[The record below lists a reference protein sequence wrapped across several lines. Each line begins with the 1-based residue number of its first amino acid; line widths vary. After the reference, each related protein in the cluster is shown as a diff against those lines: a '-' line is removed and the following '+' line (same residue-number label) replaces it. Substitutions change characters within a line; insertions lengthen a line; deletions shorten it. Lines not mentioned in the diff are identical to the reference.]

1 MKENN
6 GPNVNAVADLQN
18 LAQIG
23 LALSQEH
30 QLGSILEM
38 IVNAARS
45 MTNADAGT
53 LYILDPEARCL
64 RFCIMQ
70 NETTRTKI
78 NADKNPDVP
87 IPEPVPLYVNGA
99 PNNANV
105 SSYVALTGDLV
116 NISDVYSAQGFNFSG
131 VKHYDSVSGYR
142 SKSMLVTPMRDH
154 NDDIIGILQLLNAKI
169 AGTDKVTDFSERHEV
184 LVSSLASQAAVSIT
198 NRRLL
203 SGMEKDLE
211 EIRRLRQAE
220 EELGEK
226 LKKAYLE
233 TEKTNAELKAAMAQT
248 SVVRKIWMFFVLCLI
263 LAGTAWKGFET
274 GNLAAILSTIEST
287 HQETADN
294 KSIQT
299 VRVTNSP
306 VSATLSFVGQ
316 IEPLTQKVFLSPFSG
331 KVTEKYYMEGQLVKA
346 GDPLLKLDTTELEIK
361 VRQARSALI
370 RAKKDHIQI
379 KEWAGGPRVTQA
391 RLSQARQNAILDNLK
406 RKLDEATVLFD
417 KGIIPKVE
425 LESSIESFENQKIS
439 AKAAEDEVK
448 SLLALGSH
456 DQLLIASMELQNAQ
470 AELDELE
477 EQLARATLVAEEG
490 GIVLLPASEEQRQQ
504 ELKSIEAGTKVQQG
518 ETLVVIGDLSGLTIR
533 TKVDEVSISKLS
545 LSQLVQVTSD
555 AFPEIVL
562 DGWIS
567 AISCQALGSTA
578 GRSSG
583 GKPPVFDVTVTV
595 DELSFEQQNK
605 IRMGM
610 SAILNVTVYDNPSAL
625 VVPISAVESGYDYA
639 QVFKKNPQT
648 HKFEN
653 VPVRAGVTTLEQ
665 VEVLSG
671 LTLGDEIALFPD
683 EVMQ

>member
-1 MKENN
+1 MKEDNDSN
-6 GPNVNAVADLQN
+6 LNAVKDLQN

-38 IVNAARS
+38 IVDAARS

-53 LYILDPEARCL
+53 LYILDPESRCL

-70 NETTRTKI
+70 NETTRTRI
-78 NADKNPDVP
+78 NAVKDPDTP

-105 SSYVALTGDLV
+105 SSHVALTGDPV
-116 NISDVYSAQGFNFSG
+116 NIPDVYSAQGFNFSG
-131 VKHYDSVSGYR
+131 VMHYDTVSGYR
-142 SKSMLVTPMRDH
+142 SKSMLVIPMRDH
-154 NDDIIGILQLLNAKI
+154 NDDIIGILQLLNSQL
-169 AGTDKVTDFSERHEV
+169 AGTNKVTDFSERHKV

-226 LKKAYLE
+226 LRKAYLK
-233 TEKTNAELKAAMAQT
+233 TEEANVELKAAMVQT
-248 SVVRKIWMFFVLCLI
+248 STVRKIWMLFVLCLI
-263 LAGTAWKGFET
+263 LAGAAWKGFEL
-274 GNLAAILSTIEST
+274 GNLGTILSAEEGVRN
-287 HQETADN
+287 ETAGTQ
-294 KSIQT
+294 SVET
-299 VRVTNSP
+299 VRVANSP
-306 VSATLSFVGQ
+306 VSANLSFVGQ

-331 KVTEKYYMEGQLVKA
+331 KVIEKYYMEGQLVKA

-361 VRQARSALI
+361 VRQARSTLI
-370 RAKKDHIQI
+370 RAKKDHMQI

-391 RLSQARQNAILDNLK
+391 RLSQARQKAILDNLK
-406 RKLDEATVLFD
+406 RKLDEATVLFE
-417 KGIIPKVE
+417 KGIIPGVE
-425 LESSIESFENQKIS
+425 LESATESYENQKIS
-439 AKAAEDEVK
+439 ARAAEDEVK
-448 SLLALGSH
+448 SLLALGSR
-456 DQLLIASMELQNAQ
+456 DQLLIAGMELQNAQ

-477 EQLARATLVAEEG
+477 KQLAKATIIAEEG
-490 GIVLLPASEEQRQQ
+490 GIILLPASEEQRQQ
-504 ELKSIEAGTKVQQG
+504 ELKSIEAGSKVQQG

-533 TKVDEVSISKLS
+533 TKVDEVSIAKLS
-545 LSQLVQVTSD
+545 LNQPVQVTSD
-555 AFPEIVL
+555 AFPEIAL

-567 AISCQALGSTA
+567 AISCQALGSA
-578 GRSSG
+578 SGRSSG

-595 DELSFEQQNK
+595 DELSPEQQNR

-610 SAILNVTVYDNPSAL
+610 SAILNVTVYDNPDAL
-625 VVPISAVESGYDYA
+625 VIPISAVESGYGYA
-639 QVFKKNPQT
+639 QVYKKNPQT
-648 HKFEN
+648 HNFERIQI
-653 VPVRAGVTTLEQ
+653 RAGITTLEQ

-671 LTLGDEIALFPD
+671 LALNDEIALFPD

>member
-6 GPNVNAVADLQN
+6 VSNLNAVDDLQN

-30 QLGSILEM
+30 RLGSILEM

-53 LYILDPEARCL
+53 LYILDPEVRCL

-78 NADKNPDVP
+78 NTDKNPDVP

-169 AGTDKVTDFSERHEV
+169 AGTDNVTDFSERHEV

-220 EELGEK
+220 KELGEK
-226 LKKAYLE
+226 LRKAFLE
-233 TEKTNAELKAAMAQT
+233 TEEANAELKAAMAQT
-248 SVVRKIWMFFVLCLI
+248 SVVRKIWMLFVLCLI
-263 LAGTAWKGFET
+263 LAGAAWKGFGT
-274 GNLAAILSTIEST
+274 GNLAAILSTVEVT
-287 HQETADN
+287 RHDAAEN

-299 VRVTNSP
+299 VKVTNSP

-331 KVTEKYYMEGQLVKA
+331 KVIEKYYMEGQLVKG

-361 VRQARSALI
+361 VRQARSTLI
-370 RAKKDHIQI
+370 KAKKDYIQI

-391 RLSQARQNAILDNLK
+391 RLSLARQNAILDNLK
-406 RKLDEATVLFD
+406 RKLDEAKVLFD
-417 KGIIPKVE
+417 RGIISRVE
-425 LESSIESFENQKIS
+425 LESSMESIENQKIS

-456 DQLLIASMELQNAQ
+456 DQLLIAGMDLQNAQ

-490 GIVLLPASEEQRQQ
+490 GIVLLPASDEQRQQ
-504 ELKSIEAGTKVQQG
+504 ELKSIEVGTKVQQG

-567 AISCQALGSTA
+567 AISCQALGSTS
-578 GRSSG
+578 GRASG

-595 DELSFEQQNK
+595 DELSFEQQSK

-610 SAILNVTVYDNPSAL
+610 SAILNLTVYDNPSAL
-625 VVPISAVESGYDYA
+625 VVPISAVESGYGYA
-639 QVFKKNPQT
+639 QVYKKNPQT
-648 HKFEN
+648 NNFES

-671 LTLGDEIALFPD
+671 LALDDEVALFPD

>member
-1 MKENN
+1 MKDEN
-6 GPNVNAVADLQN
+6 GSGLHAVNDLQS

-30 QLGSILEM
+30 QLGAILEM

-53 LYILDPEARCL
+53 LYILDREARCL

-70 NETTRTKI
+70 NETARTKI
-78 NADKNPDVP
+78 NAVTNPDAP
-87 IPEPVPLYVNGA
+87 IPEPVSLYIDGA

-105 SSYVALTGDLV
+105 SSYVALTGAPV
-116 NISDVYSAQGFNFSG
+116 NIPDVYSARGFNFSG

-142 SKSMLVTPMRDH
+142 SKSMLVVPMRDH
-154 NDDIIGILQLLNAKI
+154 NDDIIGILQLLNSQI
-169 AGTDKVTDFSERHEV
+169 AGTGKVTEFSERHEV

-198 NRRLL
+198 NRRLI
-203 SGMEKDLE
+203 SGMQKDLE
-211 EIRRLRQAE
+211 EIKRLRQAE

-233 TEKTNAELKAAMAQT
+233 TETANVELRAAMAQT
-248 SVVRKIWMFFVLCLI
+248 GVVRKVWMLFVLVLI
-263 LAGTAWKGFET
+263 LVGSAWKGLET
-274 GNLAAILSTIEST
+274 GVLGTVLS
-287 HQETADN
+287 ETARN
-294 KSIQT
+294 ETTESRAIET
-299 VRVTNSP
+299 VRVANSP
-306 VSATLSFVGQ
+306 VTANLSFVGQ

-331 KVTEKYYMEGQLVKA
+331 KVIEKYYLEGQLVKA
-346 GDPLLKLDTTELEIK
+346 GDPLLKIDTTELEIK

-370 RAKKDHIQI
+370 RAKKDHIQV
-379 KEWAGGPRVTQA
+379 KEWAAGPRVNQA
-391 RLSQARQNAILDNLK
+391 RLTLARQKAILDNLK
-406 RKLDEATVLFD
+406 RKLDEAKVLFD
-417 KGIIPKVE
+417 KGIIPGSE
-425 LESSIESFENQKIS
+425 LESAVEAFENQKIS
-439 AKAAEDEVK
+439 AQAAEDEVK

-456 DQLLIASMELQNAQ
+456 DQLLIAGMELQNAQ

-477 EQLARATLVAEEG
+477 NQLAKAVITAEG
-490 GIVLLPASEEQRQQ
+490 DGIILLPASDEQRQQ
-504 ELKSIEAGTKVQQG
+504 ELKSIEIGSKVQQG

-545 LSQLVQVTSD
+545 LSQPVQVTSD

-567 AISCQALGSTA
+567 AISCQALGSA
-578 GRSSG
+578 SGRSSG

-595 DELSFEQQNK
+595 DELSFEQQSK

-610 SAILNVTVYDNPSAL
+610 SAVLNVTVYDNPGAL
-625 VVPISAVESGYDYA
+625 VVPISAVESGYGYA
-639 QVFKKNPQT
+639 QVYKKNPQT
-648 HKFEN
+648 HSFEK
-653 VPVRAGVTTLEQ
+653 VSIRAGITTLDQ
-665 VEVLSG
+665 VEILSG
-671 LTLGDEIALFPD
+671 LALDDEIALFPY

>member
-1 MKENN
+1 MKEEN
-6 GPNVNAVADLQN
+6 GTNLNAVKDLQN
-18 LAQIG
+18 LARIG

-38 IVNAARS
+38 IVDAARS

-53 LYILDPEARCL
+53 LYILDPESRSL

-78 NADKNPDVP
+78 NAVKNPDAP

-99 PNNANV
+99 PNNGNV

-131 VKHYDSVSGYR
+131 VKHYDSVSGYC

-154 NDDIIGILQLLNAKI
+154 NDVIIGILQLLNAQV
-169 AGTDKVTDFSERHEV
+169 AGTNKVTNFSERHEV
-184 LVSSLASQAAVSIT
+184 LVSALASQAAVSIT

-211 EIRRLRQAE
+211 EIKRLRQAE

-226 LKKAYLE
+226 LRKAYLK
-233 TEKTNAELKAAMAQT
+233 TEEANVELKAAMAQT
-248 SVVRKIWMFFVLCLI
+248 GVVRKIWMLFVLCLI
-263 LAGTAWKGFET
+263 LAGTAWKGFGI
-274 GNLAAILSTIEST
+274 GNLGTILSTEEVT
-287 HQETADN
+287 RDETAGKN
-294 KSIQT
+294 SVET
-299 VRVTNSP
+299 VRVANSP
-306 VSATLSFVGQ
+306 VSANLSFVGQ

-331 KVTEKYYMEGQLVKA
+331 KVLEKYYMEGQLVRA
-346 GDPLLKLDTTELEIK
+346 SDPLLRLDTTELEIK
-361 VRQARSALI
+361 VRQARSTLI
-370 RAKKDHIQI
+370 RAKKEHIQI

-391 RLSQARQNAILDNLK
+391 RLTQARQNAILDNLK
-406 RKLDEATVLFD
+406 RKQEEAKVLFE
-417 KGIIPKVE
+417 KGIIPRVE
-425 LESSIESFENQKIS
+425 LESSVESFENQKIS
-439 AKAAEDEVK
+439 ARAAEDEVK
-448 SLLALGSH
+448 SLLALGGR

-470 AELDELE
+470 TELAELEG
-477 EQLARATLVAEEG
+477 QLAKATITAEEG
-490 GIVLLPASEEQRQQ
+490 GIILLPASEEQRQQ
-504 ELKSIEAGTKVQQG
+504 ELKSMEVGTKVQQG

-533 TKVDEVSISKLS
+533 TKVDEVSIAKLS

-567 AISCQALGSTA
+567 AISCQALGSA
-578 GRSSG
+578 SGRSSG

-595 DELSFEQQNK
+595 DELSVEQQSK

-610 SAILNVTVYDNPSAL
+610 SAILNVTVYDNPDAL
-625 VVPISAVESGYDYA
+625 VIPISAVESGYGYA
-639 QVFKKNPQT
+639 RVYKKNPQT
-648 HKFEN
+648 HNFEKT
-653 VPVRAGVTTLEQ
+653 PVKAGITTLEQ

-671 LTLGDEIALFPD
+671 LALDDEIALFPD
-683 EVMQ
+683 EVIQ

>member
-1 MKENN
+1 MKEDN
-6 GPNVNAVADLQN
+6 GSNLNAVNDLQN

-30 QLGSILEM
+30 ELGSILEM

-53 LYILDPEARCL
+53 LYILDPEVRCL

-78 NADKNPDVP
+78 NAVKNPDAP

-105 SSYVALTGDLV
+105 SSYVALTGDPV
-116 NISDVYSAQGFNFSG
+116 KISDVYSAQGFNFSG

-142 SKSMLVTPMRDH
+142 SKSMLVIPMRDH
-154 NDDIIGILQLLNAKI
+154 NDDIIGILQLLNSQT
-169 AGTDKVTDFSERHEV
+169 AGSNKVTDFSERHEV

-211 EIRRLRQAE
+211 EIKRLRQAE

-226 LKKAYLE
+226 LRKAYLK
-233 TEKTNAELKAAMAQT
+233 TEEANVELKAAMAQT
-248 SVVRKIWMFFVLCLI
+248 SVVRKIWMLFALCLI
-263 LAGTAWKGFET
+263 LAGTAWKGFEI
-274 GNLAAILSTIEST
+274 GNLGTILSTKE
-287 HQETADN
+287 ETRGATAGR
-294 KSIQT
+294 KSIET
-299 VRVTNSP
+299 VKVANSP
-306 VSATLSFVGQ
+306 VSANLSFVGQ
-316 IEPLTQKVFLSPFSG
+316 IEPLTQKIFLSPFSG
-331 KVTEKYYMEGQLVKA
+331 KVIEKYYIEGQLVKA

-370 RAKKDHIQI
+370 RAQKDHIQI

-391 RLSQARQNAILDNLK
+391 RLNQARQKAILDSLK
-406 RKLDEATVLFD
+406 RKLDEARVLFD
-417 KGIIPKVE
+417 KGIIPGAE

-439 AKAAEDEVK
+439 AQTAEDEVK
-448 SLLALGSH
+448 SLLALGSR

-477 EQLARATLVAEEG
+477 NQLAKATIVAEEN
-490 GIVLLPASEEQRQQ
+490 GIILLPASDEQRQQ
-504 ELKSIEAGTKVQQG
+504 ELKSIEVGSKVQQG

-567 AISCQALGSTA
+567 AISCQALGSA
-578 GRSSG
+578 SGRSSG

-595 DELSFEQQNK
+595 DELSTEQQSK

-610 SAILNVTVYDNPSAL
+610 SAILNVTVYDNPNAL
-625 VVPISAVESGYDYA
+625 VVPISAVESGYGYA
-639 QVFKKNPQT
+639 QVYKKNSQT
-648 HKFEN
+648 HNFEI
-653 VPVRAGVTTLEQ
+653 VPIRAGITTLEQ

-671 LTLGDEIALFPD
+671 LALDDEIALFPD

>member
-1 MKENN
+1 MKEENSSN
-6 GPNVNAVADLQN
+6 LNAVKDLQN

-30 QLGSILEM
+30 QLGAILEM

-70 NETTRTKI
+70 NETTKTRI
-78 NADKNPDVP
+78 NAVDNPDVP

-105 SSYVALTGDLV
+105 SSHVALTGESV
-116 NISDVYSAQGFNFSG
+116 NIADVYSAQGFNFSG

-142 SKSMLVTPMRDH
+142 SRSMLVIPMRDH
-154 NDDIIGILQLLNAKI
+154 NDDIIGILQLLNSKN
-169 AGTDKVTDFSERHEV
+169 AGTNKVTDFSERHEV

-203 SGMEKDLE
+203 SGMERDLE

-226 LKKAYLE
+226 LKKAYLK
-233 TEKTNAELKAAMAQT
+233 TEQANTELKAAMAQT
-248 SVVRKIWMFFVLCLI
+248 AVVRKIWMLFVLCLI
-263 LAGTAWKGFET
+263 LAGTAWKGFEI
-274 GNLAAILSTIEST
+274 GDLGKILSAEQLTRNEVSVDKAIE
-287 HQETADN
+287 
-294 KSIQT
+294 T
-299 VRVTNSP
+299 VKVSNSP
-306 VSATLSFVGQ
+306 VSANLSFVGQ

-331 KVTEKYYMEGQLVKA
+331 KVIEKYYLEGQLIKA
-346 GDPLLKLDTTELEIK
+346 GEPLLKLDTTELEIK
-361 VRQARSALI
+361 VRQARSAVI
-370 RAKKDHIQI
+370 RAKKDYIQI

-391 RLSQARQNAILDNLK
+391 RLNLARQNAILDNLK
-406 RKLDEATVLFD
+406 RKLDEAKVLFE

-425 LESSIESFENQKIS
+425 LESSTEAFENQKIS
-439 AKAAEDEVK
+439 VKAAEDEVK
-448 SLLALGSH
+448 SLLALGSK
-456 DQLLIASMELQNAQ
+456 DQVLIASMELQNAQ

-477 EQLARATLVAEEG
+477 KQLAKATIMAEQD
-490 GIVLLPASEEQRQQ
+490 GIILLPASEEQRQQ
-504 ELKSIEAGTKVQQG
+504 ELKSIEVGTKVLQG
-518 ETLVVIGDLSGLTIR
+518 ETLVVIGDLSGLTIH

-545 LSQLVQVTSD
+545 LNQLVQVTSD
-555 AFPEIVL
+555 AFPDIVL

-567 AISCQALGSTA
+567 AISCQALGSA
-578 GRSSG
+578 SGRSSG

-595 DELSFEQQNK
+595 DELSFEQQSK

-610 SAILNVTVYDNPSAL
+610 SAILNVTVYDNPDAL
-625 VVPISAVESGYDYA
+625 VVPISAVESGYGYA
-639 QVFKKNPQT
+639 QVYKKNPQT
-648 HKFEN
+648 QNFEK
-653 VPVRAGVTTLEQ
+653 VSIRAGITTLEQ
-665 VEVLSG
+665 VEILSG
-671 LTLGDEIALFPD
+671 LALNDEIALFPN
-683 EVMQ
+683 EVLQ